1 MTGRHYVI
9 GGERFPS
16 VTTILGM
23 LDKPGLAIWRG
34 NVGNAEAARISLEA
48 TTHGTA
54 IHSLVE
60 AVNRGNRSQLGP
72 LEREIIEPYRR
83 WFDEHVSACLA
94 AEKLLSS
101 RQWKFAGTTDA
112 IMLMLADQAT
122 AIVDF
127 KTSKTDLA
135 QREWALQT
143 AAYALAA
150 EEDDIEAT
158 RRIIVRIPKSEPG
171 SLYVTEFP
179 VEDLLDDQRAFL
191 AVLRVYQWHAKRGP
205 VRRAPGPRITFNK
218 RPTTTDHHAA
228 TGVTERGV

>member
-9 GGERFPS
+9 NGERYPS
-16 VTTILGM
+16 VTTILNM
-23 LDKPGLAIWRG
+23 LEKSGLAKWRG
-34 NVGNAEAARISLEA
+34 SVGNIEADRISLEA

-60 AVNRGNRSQLGP
+60 IVNRGNRQQLGP
-72 LEREIIEPYRR
+72 LERAIIDPYVR
-83 WFDEHVSACLA
+83 WFDENVSACLA

-112 IMLMLADQAT
+112 IMLMLADEAT

-150 EEDDIEAT
+150 EEEEIEAT

-179 VEDLLDDQRAFL
+179 VDELLDDQRAFL
-191 AVLRVYQWHAKRGP
+191 AVLRVFQWHAKRGP
-205 VRRAPGPRITFNK
+205 VRRAPGPRINFARRT
-218 RPTTTDHHAA
+218 PPATPAA
-228 TGVTERGV
+228 PGSGGTET